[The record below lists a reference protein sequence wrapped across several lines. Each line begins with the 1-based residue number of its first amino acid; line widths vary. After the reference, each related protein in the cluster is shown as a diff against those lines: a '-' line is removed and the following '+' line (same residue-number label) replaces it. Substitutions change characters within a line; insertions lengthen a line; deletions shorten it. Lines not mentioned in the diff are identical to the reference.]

1 MFKDEYQD
9 YMSEVRPENSL
20 VESMVELQRKQRSQ
34 RTVKPARAV
43 RVAAAA
49 LCGLLV
55 FSGGTIAVDAATGG
69 GVQRLLGLK
78 DSISVGEVKTEFV
91 LAEAEENYDNA
102 MEDNSMEMGQETVH
116 HHVNSMESKIDEDGN
131 VTTVITSSD
140 DAPVF
145 HCYISSEDENTVFQ
159 CAGSLKDCVTE
170 EDYALTV
177 YVQLEQ
183 MFSFVKGNK
192 KMCDWIVEELA
203 KVKQEIGSG
212 TDLQDGCAAGVQLM
226 IDDIYSYS
234 GENGDTV
241 VKIYVS
247 DAMDEDGD
255 GDRNEWIGIALLKID
270 FDEWQKVTEETGR
283 TEFEAE
289 AIAGVPG
296 TYRFDMISYGEEL
309 AYYYKKVN

>member
-9 YMSEVRPENSL
+9 YMSAVKPEDSL
-20 VESMVELQRKQRSQ
+20 VESMVELQRNQRSG
-34 RTVKPARAV
+34 RTVRPARAV

-91 LAEAEENYDNA
+91 LAAENYA
-102 MEDNSMEMGQETVH
+102 NSLNTAQS
-116 HHVNSMESKIDEDGN
+116 HVNAMESKIDEDGN
-131 VTTVITSSD
+131 VSTVITVND

-145 HCYISSEDENTVFQ
+145 YCYISSEDENTVFQ

-183 MFSFVKGNK
+183 MFNMHVRNNK
-192 KMCDWIVEELA
+192 KMCEWIVEELA
-203 KVKQEIGSG
+203 RVKQEIGSG
-212 TDLQDGCAAGVQLM
+212 TDMQDGCAAGVQLM
-226 IDDIYSYS
+226 IDDLKSNYDGTESI
-234 GENGDTV
+234 
-241 VKIYVS
+241 VKVHAV
-247 DAMDEDGD
+247 DFKDEDGD
-255 GDRNEWIGIALLKID
+255 GDRTEVVGLSIVRID
-270 FDEWQKVTEETGR
+270 FNAWKEETERTGK
-283 TEFEAE
+283 TEFEVE

-296 TYRFDMISYGEEL
+296 IYRFEMFSYGPEAHWSCEP
-309 AYYYKKVN
+309 AVSYRCTMVE

>member
-9 YMSEVRPENSL
+9 YMSVVKPENSL
-20 VESMVELQRKQRSQ
+20 VESMVELQRNQRSQ

-91 LAEAEENYDNA
+91 LTETEENYDNSRNDSSVE
-102 MEDNSMEMGQETVH
+102 METETVH
-116 HHVNSMESKIDEDGN
+116 HHVNSMESKIDEEGN

-145 HCYISSEDENTVFQ
+145 HCYISSEDKKTTFQ
-159 CAGSLKDCVTE
+159 CARSLKGCETA
-170 EDYALTV
+170 EDFALTV
-177 YVQLEQ
+177 YFQLEQ
-183 MFSFVKGNK
+183 MFSSVKGNK
-192 KMCDWIVEELA
+192 KMCEWVVEELA
-203 KVKQEIGSG
+203 QVKQEIGSG
-212 TDLQDGCAAGVQLM
+212 TQLQDGCSAGVQLM
-226 IDDIYSYS
+226 IDDINSYC
-234 GENGDTV
+234 GGNDTV
-241 VKIYVS
+241 VKVYVC
-247 DAMDEDGD
+247 DREDEDGD
-255 GDRNEWIGIALLKID
+255 GDRTEWVGISLLKID
-270 FDEWQKVTEETGR
+270 FEEWKKVTEETGKM
-283 TEFEAE
+283 EFEAE